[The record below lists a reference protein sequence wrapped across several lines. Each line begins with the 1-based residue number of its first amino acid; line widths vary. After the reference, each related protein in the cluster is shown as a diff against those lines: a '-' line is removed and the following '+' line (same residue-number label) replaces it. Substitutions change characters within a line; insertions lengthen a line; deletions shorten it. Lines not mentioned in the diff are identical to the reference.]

1 MAKRSRLKPRS
12 VLLGPDEVTRDLADL
27 PSAAAVLPQLLRL
40 LGDDS
45 ANVENI
51 VQLLKMD
58 QGVSAR
64 VMKIGNSAYYS
75 QGYRCQ
81 SVEEALARVG
91 MLKTYEVVAQA
102 AAADLLMRRLRTY
115 GIEPEEFWKQSV
127 TCAMAAALL
136 GRYVDIDEHFAYTI
150 GLLHGAGIV
159 AVDYWATSTHE
170 DGISFQWKGFPLD
183 ATEDEREILGFTSAS
198 AAGSLLK
205 SWGFQPGITE
215 PIRWQFTPDAA
226 GGYRKMASVL
236 HVAKWIRDSAHITE
250 RTERPALPDPKIL
263 AVVGVSNDDLD
274 TLCTTVAEE
283 FERAGKLLAVPRKDD
298 AAPPDGPPA
307 AS

>member
-1 MAKRSRLKPRS
+1 
-12 VLLGPDEVTRDLADL
+12 L

-102 AAADLLMRRLRTY
+102 AAADLLMRRLKTY
-115 GIEPEEFWKQSV
+115 AIEPEDFWRQSV
-127 TCAMAAALL
+127 TCAMAAAQLA
-136 GRYVDIDEHFAYTI
+136 RYIDVDDHFAYTV

-159 AVDYWATSTHE
+159 AVDHWATTAQE
-170 DGISFQWKGFPLD
+170 EAISFRWQGFPND
-183 ATEDEREILGFTSAS
+183 ATEDERDILGFTSAS
-198 AAGSLLK
+198 AAGALLK

-226 GGYRKMASVL
+226 GGHRKMACLL
-236 HVAKWIRDSAHITE
+236 HVAKWIRDSAHIPE
-250 RTERPALPDPKIL
+250 RTERPALPEAKIL
-263 AVVGVSNDDLD
+263 AVVGASNDDLD
-274 TLCTTVAEE
+274 AICATVAED
-283 FERAGKLLAVPRKDD
+283 FERAGKLLVVPSRGDGKEPKET
-298 AAPPDGPPA
+298 PPEPV
-307 AS
+307 